1 MKKLLNNVKRTEYD
15 KKINESEYNIESI
28 GNYSTEILNFFWRE
42 LNGKVDIMNE
52 NLHLMNERI
61 TEVFDEIS
69 KLEKDVKK
77 IKEKEEIKSVLKA
90 FKTRESFNEGK
101 DSRKAMIE
109 VRKKILNHGESSYRC
124 KLISGQFYSMKK
136 QIKDRLMMLTKVLLT
151 EDEKNGDYSEID
163 DLLNGINLDDFKK
176 MITEHFNNFQNTR
189 RRVKKKLK
197 IR

>member
-1 MKKLLNNVKRTEYD
+1 VKRTEYD

-28 GNYSTEILNFFWRE
+28 GNYSTEILNFLRE

-77 IKEKEEIKSVLKA
+77 IKEKEEIKSVA

-109 VRKKILNHGESSYRC
+109 VRKK
-124 KLISGQFYSMKK
+124 KF
-136 QIKDRLMMLTKVLLT
+136 
-151 EDEKNGDYSEID
+151 
-163 DLLNGINLDDFKK
+163 FKSWGK
-176 MITEHFNNFQNTR
+176 F
-189 RRVKKKLK
+189 L
-197 IR
+197 